1 MITIVDYGVGNI
13 NAFLNVYKRLN
24 IPAKVAKNHN
34 DLEDAQKLILPG
46 VGHFDHA
53 MSELIASGM
62 RQKLDE
68 LVLENKTPIIGIC
81 VGMQMMGNYSEEGK
95 LAGLKWIDASI
106 KRFDESKINQVT
118 RLPHRGWND
127 IAPIMKHPLF
137 NGLEKN
143 ALFYFLHSYYFE
155 CINQNDVLATAEYGG
170 KFACAAYHENVY
182 GIQFHPEKSHHYGE
196 LLLHNFAK
204 L

>member
-1 MITIVDYGVGNI
+1 M
-13 NAFLNVYKRLN
+13 
-24 IPAKVAKNHN
+24 
-34 DLEDAQKLILPG
+34 
-46 VGHFDHA
+46 
-53 MSELIASGM
+53 
-62 RQKLDE
+62 
-68 LVLENKTPIIGIC
+68 
-81 VGMQMMGNYSEEGK
+81 
-95 LAGLKWIDASI
+95 
-106 KRFDESKINQVT
+106 
-118 RLPHRGWND
+118 GWND